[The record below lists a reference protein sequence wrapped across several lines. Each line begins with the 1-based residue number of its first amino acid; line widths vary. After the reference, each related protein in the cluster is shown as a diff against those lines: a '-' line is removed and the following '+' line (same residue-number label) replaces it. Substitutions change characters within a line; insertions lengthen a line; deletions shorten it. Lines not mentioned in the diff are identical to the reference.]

1 MHPTRRRT
9 LRALGAAV
17 GAATAG
23 SSACS
28 TASAR
33 GSRTR
38 PKMRVVLDVA
48 AGETATWT
56 YSHSPKG
63 GFGGEEEEMRLHL
76 LWDDEH
82 ITRTVT
88 IEEG

>member
-1 MHPTRRRT
+1 MFNR
-9 LRALGAAV
+9 V
-17 GAATAG
+17 GPRIAYAPEDA
-23 SSACS
+23 
-28 TASAR
+28 
-33 GSRTR
+33 
-38 PKMRVVLDVA
+38 VVLDVA